1 MIIVGHRGAA
11 GLAPEN
17 TLKGFA
23 LAMELGVDAV
33 ECDVRLSRDGQIVLM
48 HDATADRTTSG
59 AGAVAEMDLA
69 DIRGLDAG
77 DGEAVPTLDELLAA
91 VKERCHLLCEVKAP
105 EAAVPAARAVLA
117 EGMVGEVTFV
127 SFHLDALAAVRQCD
141 GALATGVL
149 IGEPGID
156 GLDAALALPAEH
168 VGIYHGVLSG
178 EIVRRARHAGKQ
190 VGAWTMNTP
199 ETMRAMMDL
208 GVDVLTSDRPDILL
222 DVAGRT

>member
-33 ECDVRLSRDGQIVLM
+33 ECDVRLTRDGQIVLM
-48 HDATADRTTSG
+48 HDATVDRTTSG

-69 DIRGLDAG
+69 EIRALDAG
-77 DGEAVPTLDELLAA
+77 DGETVPTLGELLAA
-91 VKERCHLLCEVKAP
+91 VKGRCHLLCEVKATK
-105 EAAVPAARAVLA
+105 AAVPAARAVLA
-117 EGMVGEVTFV
+117 EGMAPEVTFV
-127 SFHLDALAAVRQCD
+127 SFDVDALAAVRQCD
-141 GALATGVL
+141 GGLATGIL

-156 GLDAALALPAEH
+156 GLDAALASPSEH
-168 VGIYHGVLSG
+168 VGIYHGVLSP
-178 EIVRRARHAGKQ
+178 EIVRRARRAGKQ

-199 ETMRAMMDL
+199 ETMRAMIEL

-222 DVAGRT
+222 DVAGMK